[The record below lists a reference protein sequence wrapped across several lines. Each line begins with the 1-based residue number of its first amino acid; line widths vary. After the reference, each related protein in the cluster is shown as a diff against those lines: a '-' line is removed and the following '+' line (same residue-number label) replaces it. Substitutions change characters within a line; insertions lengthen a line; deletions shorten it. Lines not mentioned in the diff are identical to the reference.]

1 MKFTG
6 PEPAWIYWTAATLL
20 SALLT
25 LIQWQLAP
33 EVSRLGSALGWLLAA
48 GVAAPGY
55 LLVPHALGKD
65 STRFLL
71 FGLVG
76 QLVRLGLL
84 LILFTYVILAKNFSF
99 LGFVSCGVMGYGA
112 HLFAEVAWLAR
123 RPANADQNS

>member
-1 MKFTG
+1 MKSTVLTS
-6 PEPAWIYWTAATLL
+6 AWLYWSMATLL

-25 LIQWQLAP
+25 LLQWHLAP
-33 EVSRLGSALGWLLAA
+33 EVSHWGSALGWLFAS
-48 GVAAPGY
+48 GVAAIGY
-55 LLVPHALGKD
+55 FFLPRALGTD

-84 LILFTYVILAKNFSF
+84 LTLFAYVILFKNFSF
-99 LGFVSCGVMGYGA
+99 LGFVSCGVMSYVA

-123 RPANADQNS
+123 RTATAG